1 MEKYTL
7 VNGMSIPKIGFG
19 TYRLNGTSGA
29 NSITHALNNGYRL
42 IDTAYNYE
50 NEGAVGKGIRDSKV
64 DRSDVLVTSKLPGRY
79 YHEHSIDTI
88 QESLYRSQLEY
99 FDIYLLHWPNP
110 KDDHYVEAWQTLIQ
124 AQKFGLVHT
133 IGVCN
138 FLPEHIDRLE
148 KETGVLPAINQIEL
162 HPLFNQ
168 KEQRKYDENK
178 GILTE
183 AWSPLGRAN
192 SILQDNNLQK
202 IADAH
207 NKNIGQVILRWE
219 IQLGVLPIPKSSS
232 DKNQIANM
240 NIFDFTLS
248 DSEMATINSMSR
260 SDGRTNNQDPAKYQE
275 F

>member
-168 KEQRKYDENK
+168 KEQREYDENK